1 MNFDFLAGV
10 VIGILAGAA
19 LIIGSIATVMW
30 MSERI
35 EKRERFK

>member
-19 LIIGSIATVMW
+19 LIIGSIAVVMW
-30 MSERI
+30 MSDKI
-35 EKRERFK
+35 DKTERF